1 MCESKSYLLGVKIGK
16 IAKPL
21 RNIISSFEKSYVG
34 LISRHVTTKSDC
46 VNFVNV
52 IFQKLI
58 LHDKAYRM
66 VCEDI
71 CNELV
76 ILSDNDY
83 NKDYVAFGFFEG
95 YFKYESN
102 SKKSFKEALEQIF
115 SDYQDDETCKGEID
129 EISNFVAGLHLT
141 K

>member
-1 MCESKSYLLGVKIGK
+1 MEMCESKSYLLGVKIGK

-76 ILSDNDY
+76 ILPYNDY

-102 SKKSFKEALEQIF
+102 SKKSFFFWLIF
-115 SDYQDDETCKGEID
+115 PE
-129 EISNFVAGLHLT
+129 LL
-141 K
+141 